1 MRERYA
7 VATTAMVLGVVLG
20 FAAPAHAKGENGT
33 VRIDGPGLTAPI
45 ELRRDDAFLWFDA
58 SGVWEPKWPDPV
70 VDGRMRSSVDLGAAY
85 RVDARFGPECP
96 GTIHELLYPFAA
108 GGPQVYVAAG
118 EHVCGNPVPSG
129 YIPPSQELID
139 ALVANGLPTKPAT
152 VATIEPDVAVTAQ
165 GSDDMPLFAA
175 AVAVVVVAGTGGVL
189 LIRRR
194 RQRGGVITASA

>member
-7 VATTAMVLGVVLG
+7 AATAAMVLGVVLG
-20 FAAPAHAKGENGT
+20 FAAPALAKGGNGT

-70 VDGRMRSSVDLGAAY
+70 VDGRMRSSVELGVAY
-85 RVDARFGPECP
+85 RVEARFGPGCP
-96 GTIHELLYPFAA
+96 GTIYELLYPFAA

-118 EHVCGNPVPSG
+118 EHLCGNPVPSG
-129 YIPPSQELID
+129 YVPPSQELID
-139 ALVANGLPTKPAT
+139 ALIAKGLPAQPTSIS
-152 VATIEPDVAVTAQ
+152 TIEPDVAVAAR

-175 AVAVVVVAGTGGVL
+175 AVGMVVVAGTGGVF

-194 RQRGGVITASA
+194 RQRGRVITASA

>member
-20 FAAPAHAKGENGT
+20 LAAPALAKGENGT

-45 ELRRDDAFLWFDA
+45 ELRRDDASLWFDA

-85 RVDARFGPECP
+85 RVEARFGPECP
-96 GTIHELLYPFAA
+96 GAIRELLYPFAA

-118 EHVCGNPVPSG
+118 EHLCGNPVPSG
-129 YIPPSQELID
+129 YVPPSQELID
-139 ALVANGLPTKPAT
+139 ALVAKGLPTEPAT
-152 VATIEPDVAVTAQ
+152 VTIEPDVAVVAP
-165 GSDDMPLFAA
+165 GSDDVPLFAV
-175 AVAVVVVAGTGGVL
+175 AVAVVMVAGTGGVL

-194 RQRGGVITASA
+194 RQRGRVITASA